1 VCNAKSAPQRDQTR
15 KNLLIIIMIE
25 TTDETGYMISLN
37 LDLNDVVA
45 VMPTDDAKSG
55 VLGYNQS
62 KILIKNGKT
71 ISHLVVNLSVKT
83 LSAIL
88 CNEQKSRDEKLLES
102 IGIGKGV

>member
-1 VCNAKSAPQRDQTR
+1 
-15 KNLLIIIMIE
+15 MIE
-25 TTDETGYMISLN
+25 TTDETGYSISLN
-37 LDLNDVVA
+37 LDMNDVVA

-71 ISHLVVNLSVKT
+71 ISNLVLNLSV
-83 LSAIL
+83 
-88 CNEQKSRDEKLLES
+88 EKLTALLEQGQQDKDEELRNS